1 MCVAIYVW
9 YFSVYCLY
17 SFKTRDKTVA
27 SYFGFNKLRK
37 KITHSKTAFRI
48 KMSIFIF
55 QSVDD

>member
-9 YFSVYCLY
+9 YFSAYCLY

-27 SYFGFNKLRK
+27 SYFVFNKLRK